1 MAAYNQPDGEIVV
14 MLETADVVIVGG
26 GIIGCSIAYHLARAK
41 VRTVVI
47 DSGQPGR
54 EASSAAGGFLAVASG
69 SQLRGPTFELKRA
82 SLALYEPLVQGLK
95 EQTGID
101 SEYLKYGLLKLVR
114 NNEEDEQLRALYNL
128 RREQGLAAEWL
139 SAEDVWKLEPELTR
153 ELRGAVFFPDDPHL
167 NNPRL
172 TQALAV
178 GAQKLGVE
186 FITGRAV
193 TGVKKEG
200 SRVVSVSAEGEE
212 IKGEK
217 VVIAAGGWS
226 GKVGKLF
233 ALDIPVEPAKGQI
246 LTCRADFLHHLISWN
261 DYVLVPRLNGEV
273 LIGST
278 VEFVG
283 FDKEVTLETVRNF
296 LDRTA
301 EVIPALVKRPLGR
314 TWAGLRPYS
323 ATGRPILGPA
333 PELDNVILATGH
345 FRDGI
350 LLAPI
355 TGKLIAELITSG
367 TPSLSLEPFGL
378 NVSEG
383 GGS

>member
-1 MAAYNQPDGEIVV
+1 MI
-14 MLETADVVIVGG
+14 ETADVVIVGG

-41 VRTVVI
+41 VHTVVI
-47 DSGQPGR
+47 DSGQPGQ

-82 SLALYEPLVQGLK
+82 SLELYEPLVQELK
-95 EQTGID
+95 EKTGID

-114 NNEEDEQLRALYNL
+114 SNEDDEQLRALYNL
-128 RREQGLAAEWL
+128 RCEQGLPAEWL

-153 ELRGAVFFPDDPHL
+153 ELRGAVFFPGDPHL
-167 NNPRL
+167 NNPRF

-200 SRVVSVSAEGEE
+200 SRVVAVSAEGEE

-226 GKVGKLF
+226 GKVGKF
-233 ALDIPVEPAKGQI
+233 FGLDIPVEPAKGQI
-246 LTCRADFLHHLISWN
+246 VTCRADFLHHLVAWS
-261 DYVLVPRLNGEV
+261 DYFLVPRLNGEV

-296 LDRTA
+296 LDGIA

-323 ATGRPILGPA
+323 ATGRPILCPA

-367 TPSLSLEPFGL
+367 NPSPSLEPFGL
-378 NVSEG
+378 NVSANDTEG
-383 GGS
+383 E